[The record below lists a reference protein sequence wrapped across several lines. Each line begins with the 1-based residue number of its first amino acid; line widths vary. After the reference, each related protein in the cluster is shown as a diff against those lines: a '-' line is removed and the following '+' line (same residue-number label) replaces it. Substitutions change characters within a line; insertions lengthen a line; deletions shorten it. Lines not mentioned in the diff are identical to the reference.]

1 MDKENDNG
9 KLKTPE
15 QLLEDKKKA
24 FDENPDNFV
33 DLSEVIIVVKR
44 SPNGVAHW
52 VGSATRSQYNV
63 AKSEVQYQIDKIL
76 TNMDMEVALKS
87 KGKIH
92 IPGKGAF
99 GKGLFKR

>member
-24 FDENPDNFV
+24 FDENPDSFV

-44 SPNGVAHW
+44 SPNGISHW
-52 VGSATRSQYNV
+52 LGSATRSQYNV